1 MARTKRTTRKV
12 DGFTGIATPVMYC
25 YIDAAGEEVYKQYA
39 EKKEKKHWELKK
51 PDTSWEEWNAKYPP
65 TMPKGYGAAKFDKLS
80 AKTKAKYYQP
90 WGGS

>member
-1 MARTKRTTRKV
+1 MARTKQTSRRPKQEAGKRPEV
-12 DGFTGIATPVMYC
+12 WNASL
-25 YIDAAGEEVYKQYA
+25 DAAGEEVYKQYPVV
-39 EKKEKKHWELKK
+39 KEKKHWELKK

-65 TMPKGYGAAKFDKLS
+65 TMPLGYGAAKFDKLS